1 MSITERKEIILALIA
16 KIQQENADVKEALKI
31 LFNE

>member
-1 MSITERKEIILALIA
+1 MSITERKEVILALIA
-16 KIQQENADVKEALKI
+16 KIQQENADAKEALKI

>member
-1 MSITERKEIILALIA
+1 MSITERKEVILALIA
-16 KIQQENADVKEALKI
+16 KIQQENTDAKEALKI